1 MNPKAFFKMSYGMFV
16 VCSKDG
22 EKTNGQIANTVIQV
36 ASEPAI
42 IAVAIV
48 ICVLVFPQ
56 RAGSHTTSAA
66 RS

>member
-22 EKTNGQIANTVIQV
+22 EKVNGQIANTVIQV

-42 IAVAIV
+42 IAVAD
-48 ICVLVFPQ
+48 Q
-56 RAGSHTTSAA
+56 QKESHP
-66 RS
+66 RLHR